1 MTLLRLHRSL
11 HRVGNFETYNPVSFP
26 NAMVVTRN
34 FVTAY
39 SIKHLCESISQ
50 GCSGPGKQYRV
61 SFQRLVDKVGIF
73 VRHIIAV
80 GEMVRHGIDTLLEQN
95 VMILAPF
102 TN

>member
-1 MTLLRLHRSL
+1 
-11 HRVGNFETYNPVSFP
+11 
-26 NAMVVTRN
+26 MVVTRN

-80 GEMVRHGIDTLLEQN
+80 GEMVRHGIDILLEQN
-95 VMILAPF
+95 DDTRPIYKL
-102 TN
+102 TQYDIWRRHEIR